1 MTGSQKRQFRQR
13 FQAHLYPVK
22 TFQGDPSRPAY
33 TLFSL
38 HQYPTYLAAMN
49 ELDELVDQ
57 WPRNRPRTVALLAVR
72 QAFFDSGAV
81 HWAVETV
88 ADEDQENV
96 HALMLNERQWVQ
108 RSDPE
113 KAARHARNFAL
124 AEAALVESQRRKQG
138 PPTGKGPRQDPQAP
152 QQAKA
157 LAFTPAQLRPN
168 NRPAARPRYTA
179 AQLQRDPLAYQA
191 SVNELDE
198 LLEHWPY
205 KRNRILYLLAA
216 HEALAQQG
224 GRTEDESQMLDP
236 SNPAH
241 YADRAQYVRRATAR
255 AADPQ
260 RADRHRQARR
270 EALSWLE
277 CQKLYPKTRP

>member
-1 MTGSQKRQFRQR
+1 MTGSQKRQYRQR

-22 TFQGDPSRPAY
+22 TFRGDPTRPAY
-33 TLFSL
+33 TLYSL
-38 HQYPTYLAAMN
+38 HKYPTYLAAMN

-81 HWAVETV
+81 HWEVGMV

-96 HALMLNERQWVQ
+96 HGLMLNERQWVE

-113 KAARHARNFAL
+113 KAARHAHNFAL

-138 PPTGKGPRQDPQAP
+138 PPTGKGPRPARQAP

-157 LAFTPAQLRPN
+157 LAFTPAQPRPN

-205 KRNRILYLLAA
+205 KRNRILYLLAT
-216 HEALAQQG
+216 HEALAERG
-224 GRTEDESQMLDP
+224 GRVADESQLLDP
-236 SNPAH
+236 GNPAH
-241 YADRAQYVRRATAR
+241 QADRTQRLQRAAAR

-260 RADRHRQARR
+260 RADRHHQAER
-270 EALSWLE
+270 EARSWLD
-277 CQKLYPKTRP
+277 CQKLYPR

>member
-22 TFQGDPSRPAY
+22 TFRGDPTRPAY

-72 QAFFDSGAV
+72 QAFFDNGAV
-81 HWAVETV
+81 HWEAGMV
-88 ADEDQENV
+88 ADEDQANV
-96 HALMLNERQWVQ
+96 HALMLNERQWGQ
-108 RSDPE
+108 RSDPA

-138 PPTGKGPRQDPQAP
+138 PPTGKRPRQAPQSP

-157 LAFTPAQLRPN
+157 LLFVPAQPRPN

-205 KRNRILYLLAA
+205 KRNRILYLLDA

-224 GRTEDESQMLDP
+224 GRPEDESQLLDP

-260 RADRHRQARR
+260 RADRPRQAKR
-270 EALSWLE
+270 EALSWLA
-277 CQKLYPKTRP
+277 CQKLYGK

>member
-1 MTGSQKRQFRQR
+1 MTGSQKKQFRKR

-22 TFQGDPSRPAY
+22 TFRGDPTRPAY

-38 HQYPTYLAAMN
+38 HKYPTYLAAMN

-57 WPRNRPRTVALLAVR
+57 WPRNRQRTVALLAVR

-81 HWAVETV
+81 HWEVNMV
-88 ADEDQENV
+88 AKEDEENV
-96 HALMLNERQWVQ
+96 HGLMLNERQWVQ

-113 KAARHARNFAL
+113 KAARHAHNFAL

-138 PPTGKGPRQDPQAP
+138 PPTGKGPRQASQAP
-152 QQAKA
+152 QQAKTLVFA
-157 LAFTPAQLRPN
+157 PAQPRPN

-205 KRNRILYLLAA
+205 KRNRIVYLLTV
-216 HEALAQQG
+216 HQTLLQRG
-224 GRTEDESQMLDP
+224 GIP
-236 SNPAH
+236 SEEPP
-241 YADRAQYVRRATAR
+241 R
-255 AADPQ
+255 AARNQ
-260 RADRHRQARR
+260 QARR
-270 EALSWLE
+270 EAS
-277 CQKLYPKTRP
+277 CYVPAPNMKR